1 MRSPRGTPSVA
12 SVSLLLGLAAVA
24 GCDSAAGGLLRSR
37 RTDAGTSSD
46 APRPRPDAPL
56 APQDAGGGIC
66 ASVELA
72 ARRITPRVTL
82 VVDQSGSM
90 NEELS
95 GGLSRWDAVHEV
107 LTGPEGLVTT
117 TEGMVVYGLAL
128 YSDASG
134 GSPRCPVV
142 TEVTEMLGNRDAID
156 DAYEAAD
163 PLGETP
169 TGDALDAIL
178 DGIEGAIDPS
188 DDPRILVLATDG
200 APDRCG
206 APNGHDATSRARS
219 VSAVERAYALGIRT
233 FVVGV
238 GEGTVSAEHLAE
250 LAAAGQGGAASRYYE
265 AGDVASLAAAMREI
279 VRGELSCTLELEGR
293 IDPAQA
299 CAGEVRLN
307 GTPLPCDDPD
317 GWRAVD
323 ETHVE
328 LLGASCAA
336 LIERES
342 NAIEARFPC
351 EVVLM

>member
-1 MRSPRGTPSVA
+1 MRSRLGSSTGLS
-12 SVSLLLGLAAVA
+12 SLLALAALA
-24 GCDSAAGGLLRSR
+24 GCDGSDGGLLRAR
-37 RTDAGTSSD
+37 RADAGASTD
-46 APRPRPDAPL
+46 APRSRPDVPL
-56 APQDAGGGIC
+56 VPHDANGGIC
-66 ASVELA
+66 ASVEVA

-90 NEELS
+90 NDELS

-128 YSDASG
+128 YSDAAG
-134 GSPRCPVV
+134 GSARCPIV

-156 DAYEAAD
+156 AAYAAAD

-169 TGDALDAIL
+169 TGDALEAVL
-178 DGIEGAIDPS
+178 DRIEGALDPS

-219 VSAVERAYALGIRT
+219 VRAVERAYALGIRT

-238 GEGTVSAEHLAE
+238 GDGTVSAEHLAE
-250 LAAAGQGGAASRYYE
+250 LAAAGQGGGAARFYE

-317 GWRAVD
+317 GWRAID

-328 LLGASCAA
+328 LLGASCDA
-336 LIERES
+336 LVARES
-342 NAIEARFPC
+342 NAIEASFPC
-351 EVVLM
+351 EVLLM